1 MYLYR
6 APNNVYFTRICLA
19 KSLRDIGYPFDVKV
33 SLLTR
38 DRSEAVIRNID
49 VAGTLKKL
57 IKSIDEH
64 TRINDFIRYV
74 DEVINQLRTQFVQID
89 RPSSIIPQRQ
99 SKITPAREVESL
111 TPPKPQICFNEVLT
125 QFVASKHKAG
135 IRLLSVKQLT
145 QRIEHFITFTSATQ
159 VTHITS
165 ADAMQY
171 RDTLLTQGRSYK
183 SNKEYLA
190 ATFQFFKW
198 CKLMNYCTQNPFKS
212 VTIGQKPKAKAS
224 DARDRWSTLELK
236 RLFDSAEYR
245 VSDDDF
251 KWVTVLML
259 YSGLRPSE
267 ACQLRISD
275 IKSVND
281 STYIAISEGG
291 QGQRLKNINAVREV
305 PIHANLLKRGF
316 MAFVASR
323 AHQNGQLFGYKQVG
337 QTEDWSY
344 QYCKQL
350 STLQTKIGMKPNARP
365 TAAMV
370 KVLMCLWCKYL
381 FFS

>member
-19 KSLRDIGYPFDVKV
+19 KSLRDIGFPFDVKV

-135 IRLLSVKQLT
+135 IRLLSVKQ
-145 QRIEHFITFTSATQ
+145 
-159 VTHITS
+159 
-165 ADAMQY
+165 
-171 RDTLLTQGRSYK
+171 
-183 SNKEYLA
+183 
-190 ATFQFFKW
+190 
-198 CKLMNYCTQNPFKS
+198 
-212 VTIGQKPKAKAS
+212 
-224 DARDRWSTLELK
+224 
-236 RLFDSAEYR
+236 
-245 VSDDDF
+245 
-251 KWVTVLML
+251 
-259 YSGLRPSE
+259 
-267 ACQLRISD
+267 
-275 IKSVND
+275 
-281 STYIAISEGG
+281 
-291 QGQRLKNINAVREV
+291 
-305 PIHANLLKRGF
+305 
-316 MAFVASR
+316 
-323 AHQNGQLFGYKQVG
+323 
-337 QTEDWSY
+337 
-344 QYCKQL
+344 
-350 STLQTKIGMKPNARP
+350 
-365 TAAMV
+365 
-370 KVLMCLWCKYL
+370 
-381 FFS
+381 